1 MAIGRSLRML
11 SVIGLCLAVVS
22 GRPPLAA
29 AGEGA
34 KARSITVIG
43 IGRERGTPDTAQ
55 LQFAIEHTAPSAQV
69 ASQAAAKTAA
79 QVMEALRKEVGSGG
93 RVETAGFSLNP
104 VYRTDDR
111 LPPRERKPEIVGYT
125 AVNQIAVHTRRV
137 ENAGTLI
144 DTAIAAGAARV
155 GGLSFSIEDAAPVQA
170 RALKAAGAD
179 AAAQATAIAEALHVS
194 LKDVLEASTE
204 WAARPMPQQRWAGV
218 AMAAEAMTAATP
230 IEPGEVTTEARLRVT
245 YGVE

>member
-1 MAIGRSLRML
+1 MAIGRSFGTLPA
-11 SVIGLCLAVVS
+11 IALCLAVVS
-22 GRPPLAA
+22 ARPPLAA
-29 AGEGA
+29 AGDEA
-34 KARSITVIG
+34 KTRSITVIG
-43 IGRERGTPDTAQ
+43 IGRERGTPDTAR
-55 LQFAIEHTAPSAQV
+55 LQFAVEHTAPSAQA
-69 ASQAAAKTAA
+69 ASQAAAKTAT

-93 RVETAGFSLNP
+93 RVDTAGFNLNP

-111 LPPRERKPEIVGYT
+111 PPARERKPEIVGYT
-125 AVNQIAVHTRRV
+125 AVNQIAVQTRRV

-144 DTAIAAGAARV
+144 DTAIAAGAARI
-155 GGLSFSIEDAAPVQA
+155 GGLSFSIEDSAPLQA

-179 AAAQATAIAEALHVS
+179 ATAQVAAIAEALHVRV
-194 LKDVLEASTE
+194 KDVLEASTE
-204 WAARPMPQQRWAGV
+204 WTARPIPQQRWAGA